1 MAVPA
6 LDHTVVSPPPG
17 AAVDCGGRSAA
28 ENWQTI
34 KDQIRIVRAENDL
47 LFDAQDRKLVDLF
60 SGNGTVW
67 LGHRNRRINAR
78 VAHQLD
84 QVWIT
89 GGLETTVRCEAVAAI
104 ERFIPASH
112 KVAALYSTGME
123 ASEFA
128 IRMARVITGKTGVV
142 GFEKSMHGKSL
153 ATAFLGWDNR
163 DSVMLPQFHRL
174 PYLATLPEPD
184 ILERL
189 ETTLRQH
196 PISLVFIE
204 PLQGTGGGYSA
215 SDEFYRAVF
224 RLCEQ
229 HGALLAF
236 DEILTGFYR
245 TGTPFYF
252 SRLGFTPHVL
262 LLGKGIGNGFPV
274 SSVAVDRR
282 YSVLPQMLPGSTY
295 AGNPLAAAAVVAT
308 LGELDQADP
317 LEKVRVIERT
327 ITDAIL
333 PLARLGLSARGR
345 GAMWII
351 ELPPESDAQ
360 SVALKLYVRGVFASY
375 AGRVLRLLP
384 ALTIQPERLSAAC
397 RIVQHALGEAYA
409 A

>member
-6 LDHTVVSPPPG
+6 LNHPAISPPPG
-17 AAVDCGGRSAA
+17 HAIDSGSKSAA
-28 ENWQTI
+28 ESWQTI

-47 LFDAQDRKLVDLF
+47 LFDEQDRELVDLF

-67 LGHRNRRINAR
+67 LGHKNRRINAR

-89 GGLETTVRCEAVAAI
+89 GGLETTVRREAVAAI

-128 IRMARVITGKTGVV
+128 IRMARVITGKPGVV

-153 ATAFLGWDNR
+153 ATAFLGWDNH
-163 DSVMLPQFHRL
+163 DGVMLPQFHRL
-174 PYLATLPEPD
+174 PYLPALSEPD

-189 ETTLRQH
+189 ETTLRLH

-215 SDEFYRAVF
+215 SDDFYRTVF

-252 SRLGFTPHVL
+252 SRLGFTPHLL

-308 LGELDQADP
+308 LGELDQASP

-327 ITDAIL
+327 ITEAIL
-333 PLARLGLSARGR
+333 PLARLGLAARGC

-360 SVALKLYVRGVFASY
+360 SIALKLYTRGIFASY
-375 AGRVLRLLP
+375 AGRILRLLP
-384 ALTIQPERLSAAC
+384 ALTIAPQRLSDAC
-397 RIVQHALGEAYA
+397 GVVQQVLGEVYA

>member
-1 MAVPA
+1 MTIPAFEPSVTVP
-6 LDHTVVSPPPG
+6 LPG
-17 AAVDCGGRSAA
+17 HAARFSGKPAA
-28 ENWQTI
+28 ESWQTI

-47 LFDAQDRKLVDLF
+47 LFDEQDRELVDLF

-104 ERFIPASH
+104 ERFIPPSH

-128 IRMARVITGKTGVV
+128 IRMARVITGKPGVV

-163 DSVMLPQFHRL
+163 DNVMLPQFHRL
-174 PYLATLPEPD
+174 PYLPTLAEPD

-189 ETTLRQH
+189 ETTLRLH

-215 SDEFYRAVF
+215 SDDFYRSVF

-274 SSVAVDRR
+274 SGVAVDRR

-308 LGELDQADP
+308 LGELDQASP

-327 ITDAIL
+327 IADAIL
-333 PLARLGLSARGR
+333 PLGKLGLPARGR

-351 ELPPESDAQ
+351 ELPPGSDAQ
-360 SVALKLYVRGVFASY
+360 RVALKLYARGIFASY
-375 AGRVLRLLP
+375 AGRILRLLP
-384 ALTIQPERLSAAC
+384 ALTIGPERLSAAC
-397 RIVQHALGEAYA
+397 SIVQQVLGEAYA

>member
-1 MAVPA
+1 MS
-6 LDHTVVSPPPG
+6 SPPAQPIDSG
-17 AAVDCGGRSAA
+17 SRSAA
-28 ENWQTI
+28 ESWQTI

-47 LFDAQDRKLVDLF
+47 LFDERGRELTDLF

-89 GGLETTVRCEAVAAI
+89 GGLETTIRCEAVAAI

-128 IRMARVITGKTGVV
+128 IRMARVITGKPGVI

-163 DSVMLPQFHRL
+163 DGVMLPQFHRL
-174 PYLATLPEPD
+174 PYLPTLPESD

-189 ETTLRQH
+189 ETTLRLQ

-215 SDEFYRAVF
+215 SDDFYRAVF

-245 TGTPFYF
+245 TGAPFYF
-252 SRLGFTPHVL
+252 SKLGFTPHLL

-274 SSVAVDRR
+274 SGVAVERR
-282 YSVLPQMLPGSTY
+282 FGVLPQMLPGSTY
-295 AGNPLAAAAVVAT
+295 AGNPLAAAAIAAT
-308 LGELDQADP
+308 LGELEQAGAVQ
-317 LEKVRVIERT
+317 KVRAIEHT

-333 PLARLGLSARGR
+333 PLARLGLPARGR

-351 ELPPESDAQ
+351 ELPPGSDAQ
-360 SVALKLYVRGVFASY
+360 SIALKLYARGIFASY
-375 AGRVLRLLP
+375 AGRILRLLP
-384 ALTIQPERLSAAC
+384 ALTISPERLSDAC
-397 RIVQHALGEAYA
+397 AVVQQVLGDAYA